1 MCLYA
6 EQKLVAE
13 RNNNPLYMWK
23 IVVVKAK
30 TENKEEHKYFSPFCC
45 AEWKLPPSSMY
56 MKNTVLYS
64 YDKYPLASCEAVIT
78 NGNDLVDADYVITMY
93 TNRKLLTNGFFHG
106 YSSLKHAYRGSR
118 EISLLDKDFIIIVRY
133 VCIGLSAIGHFI
145 ASNDSVV
152 SSSILYDGIEGF
164 IPAYPYNITKAMK
177 QYGKNLNEIFA
188 ETKEVKEN
196 EDNEER

>member
-23 IVVVKAK
+23 VIVVKAK
-30 TENKEEHKYFSPFCC
+30 TENKEEHKYFSPYYW
-45 AEWKLPPSSMY
+45 AEWKLPSSMY
-56 MKNTVLYS
+56 MENTILYA

-78 NGNDLVDADYVITMY
+78 NGNDLVDADDVITMY
-93 TNRKLLTNGFFHG
+93 TNKKLLANGFFHG

-133 VCIGLSAIGHFI
+133 VCIGLSAIGNFI
-145 ASNDSVV
+145 TSNDSVV

>member
-23 IVVVKAK
+23 VIVVKAK
-30 TENKEEHKYFSPFCC
+30 TENKEEHKYFSPYCC
-45 AEWKLPPSSMY
+45 TEWKLPPSSW
-56 MKNTVLYS
+56 KNTVLYS
-64 YDKYPLASCEAVIT
+64 YDKYPLDSCEAVIT

-93 TNRKLLTNGFFHG
+93 TNKKLLANGFFHG
-106 YSSLKHAYRGSR
+106 YSSLKHAYRSSR
-118 EISLLDKDFIIIVRY
+118 DISLLDEDFIIIVRY

-145 ASNDSVV
+145 ANNDSVV

-164 IPAYPYNITKAMK
+164 IPAYPYIITKAMK

>member
-23 IVVVKAK
+23 VIVVKAK
-30 TENKEEHKYFSPFCC
+30 TENKEEHKYFSPYYW
-45 AEWKLPPSSMY
+45 AEWKLPSSMY
-56 MKNTVLYS
+56 MENTILYA

-78 NGNDLVDADYVITMY
+78 NGSDLVDADFVINMY
-93 TNRKLLTNGFFHG
+93 TNRKLLANGFFHG
-106 YSSLKHAYRGSR
+106 YNSLECAYRRSR
-118 EISLLDKDFIIIVRY
+118 SDISLLDKDFIIIVRY
-133 VCIGLSAIGHFI
+133 VCIGLSAIGNFI
-145 ASNDSVV
+145 TSNDSVV
-152 SSSILYDGIEGF
+152 SSSILYDGIDGF
-164 IPAYPYNITKAMK
+164 IPAHPRIITKAMK